1 MNFKQDTKRFREFEK
16 YKVRCKCSHTFI
28 ISRVDRALCS
38 HCGNWVYRTPKLE
51 FKYKILEKIKKCE
64 GEKNENKNN

>member
-1 MNFKQDTKRFREFEK
+1 MSYMEDTKRFKEIEK

-38 HCGNWVYRTPKLE
+38 YCGNWVYRTPELE
-51 FKYKILEKIKKCE
+51 FKYKIAEQMKKEK
-64 GEKNENKNN
+64 